1 VGDRGG
7 ELSGVRIE
15 DAWSARFAAF
25 FGWYALRQLRG
36 RFHAVRIMPGTRE
49 ALAELAAYAGPAMVA
64 MNHSSWWDP
73 MLAVALWRSFFQSRS
88 SLSPMDAAQLARFRF
103 LRKLGIFG
111 IDPDDPRSMEAMG
124 SYVARRMTEMDRPT
138 ITLTP
143 QGRFTDVREPVVPRP
158 GSAALLAAHAGMR
171 AWSLAMEYGFW
182 ADARPEVFLRVVAVE
197 TPADRRLVGWQ
208 RTLKATMES
217 NQRALA
223 NAVRSREAA
232 AFECVVGGDAARVH
246 PVYDLWLALTG
257 RAGRIDPSRG
267 PRA

>member
-7 ELSGVRIE
+7 ELSGVRIQ
-15 DAWSARFAAF
+15 DAWSPRFAAF

-49 ALAELAAYAGPAMVA
+49 ALAELAACTEPAVVA

-73 MLAVALWRSFFQSRS
+73 MLAVALWRSFFQGRS
-88 SLSPMDAAQLARFRF
+88 NLSPMDASQLARFRF
-103 LRKLGIFG
+103 LRRLGIFG
-111 IDPDDPRSMEAMG
+111 IDPDDPRSMAAMG
-124 SYVARRMTEMDRPT
+124 SYVARRMAELHRPT
-138 ITLTP
+138 IMLTP

-158 GSAALLAAHAGMR
+158 GTAALLAAQPGMR

-197 TPADRRLVGWQ
+197 TPSDPRLVGWQ
-208 RTLKATMES
+208 RTLEGAMES

-223 NAVRSREAA
+223 AAVRSRDAA
-232 AFECVVGGDAARVH
+232 AFECIVGGDAARVH

-267 PRA
+267 PRR